1 VLEHTFIILQGIGCQ
16 TERKL
21 WQEGILTWEDF
32 LVSPTISSMSHS
44 RKKTYDI
51 HLSNAQDHL
60 EKNDSS
66 YFSQYLHPSEHWR
79 AYEAWRDNACF
90 LDIETTGF
98 YHGITMVGIY
108 SHKGYHQFVRGINL
122 EKETLQAELEQYS
135 VLITFYGK
143 AFDMP
148 FIQRELGITTHIPHY
163 DLCFAGRKIGLRGG
177 LKKVERKLGI
187 CRDQDIQGLS
197 GFDAVRLWR
206 SYEKGDEQSLETLIR
221 YNRAD
226 TVNLR
231 ILADIIYERL
241 KQRTFLSCSRQDV
254 DP

>member
-1 VLEHTFIILQGIGCQ
+1 
-16 TERKL
+16 L

-32 LVSPTISSMSHS
+32 LISPAIPSLSDS
-44 RKKTYDI
+44 RKKKYDN
-51 HLSNAQDHL
+51 HLAMAQSHL

-66 YFSQYLHPSEHWR
+66 YFSRYLHPSEHWR
-79 AYEAWRDNACF
+79 AYEPWKDNACF

-108 SHKGYHQFVRGINL
+108 SQKGYTHFVRGINL
-122 EKETLQAELEQYS
+122 EKETLQAELEQYNM
-135 VLITFYGK
+135 LITFYGK

-148 FIQRELGITTHIPHY
+148 FIERELGIKTEVPHY

-177 LKKVERKLGI
+177 LKKVEQKLGI
-187 CRDQDIQGLS
+187 CRDRDIQGLN

-206 SYEKGDEQSLETLIR
+206 AYERGDEQSLETLIR

-231 ILADIIYERL
+231 ILADIIYEKL
-241 KQRTFLSCSRQDV
+241 KQRTFLSCSHQNM